1 MDHEYE
7 LEDDYAPR
15 ILWGRLAFFAIALLL
30 AFLFGRCTKDVGV
43 PQAQYDEQVQQV
55 IELSSENAI
64 LQQQLEAAG
73 SGEGE
78 ETPTD
83 GETGGNGGNG
93 NNDGN
98 AEESEAPPEDEG
110 GEEVGEDG
118 TTYVVQ
124 EGDTLTTIAQ
134 KFYGDPAK
142 FDLIVDANNLDES
155 TQLRVGQE
163 LIIPPDPDA

>member
-30 AFLFGRCTKDVGV
+30 AFLFGRCTKDAGR
-43 PQAQYDEQVQQV
+43 PESEYQARVAEVV
-55 IELSSENAI
+55 ELSSENEVLRA
-64 LQQQLEAAG
+64 QLEAAG
-73 SGEGE
+73 NGEDE
-78 ETPTD
+78 ETPPD
-83 GETGGNGGNG
+83 GETGGNGDGNG
-93 NNDGN
+93 DGGGDG
-98 AEESEAPPEDEG
+98 ETEAPAEDSGE
-110 GEEVGEDG
+110 EEVGEDG

-134 KFYGDPAK
+134 QFYGDPAK